1 MSIDR
6 RLRGLW
12 LTVVILALTACSR
25 PPDRPPVVLAAEQAT
40 ATPTSTPS
48 STAVSLLPTWTPAA
62 TAWAQLYPAAN
73 AVRPLSP
80 TRTPTVTPVFPTLT
94 PIPPTRTPTP
104 TLEPPATATRYVS
117 LIPILPPTDELGPS
131 KLGLHVVRN
140 NDAGIME
147 FVRRA
152 QPAVMKAVDDLGF
165 LAEVKSVSPN
175 TITIGRLTVGN
186 QDYVG
191 NPEAAARRFVA
202 DHLQTYF
209 LNPAVDYWE
218 GWNEPDP
225 NVENMDWY
233 SRFEQERVR
242 EMARHDLRTAIGGF
256 ATGVPEYHEFELFLG
271 AVEVAQE
278 YRGILTLHE
287 YGAPDMTY
295 LYGGALP
302 GLPSYPDRGALTFR
316 YRWFYRD
323 LLEPA
328 GLVIPLVVS
337 EAGIDGIIGN
347 RPGPAGLGWMDFQ
360 SFWVEQGWGAD
371 GAQAFINQLAWYDA
385 GVRQDGYV
393 IGFTVFTAGAFDQWE
408 HYNVNSILPQLTG
421 YVVGQR

>member
-1 MSIDR
+1 MGTNY
-6 RLRGLW
+6 RLVGLW
-12 LTVVILALTACSR
+12 LNVVILALTACSGG
-25 PPDRPPVVLAAEQAT
+25 PAAVALAVEQAAT
-40 ATPTSTPS
+40 RPAFTPTP
-48 STAVSLLPTWTPAA
+48 TAAWLPPTWTPEAA
-62 TAWAQLYPAAN
+62 EWGQLYPAAD
-73 AVRPLSP
+73 AIRPLSP
-80 TRTPTVTPVFPTLT
+80 TRTPTITPVFPTQT

-104 TLEPPATATRYVS
+104 TVEPPATATRYVS
-117 LIPILPPTDELGPS
+117 VIPILPPTDELGPS

-175 TITIGRLTVGN
+175 TITVGRVTVDH

-191 NPEAAARRFVA
+191 NPETAARQFVA
-202 DHLQTYF
+202 DHLETYY

-218 GWNEPDP
+218 GWNESDP
-225 NVENMDWY
+225 NLDNMDWY

-256 ATGVPEYHEFELFLG
+256 ATGVPEYDEFQLFLG

-278 YRGILTLHE
+278 FGGILTLHE
-287 YGAPDMTY
+287 YGAPDMTF

-337 EAGIDGIIGN
+337 EAGIDGVIGN

-360 SFWVEQGWGAD
+360 SYWVEQGWGVD
-371 GAQAFINQLAWYDA
+371 GVQAFINQLAWYDA
-385 GVRQDGYV
+385 GARQDGYV
-393 IGFTVFTAGAFDQWE
+393 IGFTVFTAGAFGPWE
-408 HYNVNSILPQLTG
+408 HYNVNPILPQLTS
-421 YVVGQR
+421 YVIGQR